1 MSVPKRRQTS
11 SRRDRRR
18 KHNDVL
24 NFSHTVKCSRC
35 GSQALPHRACPDCG
49 TYKGKQVVPEKK

>member
-18 KHNDVL
+18 KHNDIV
-24 NFSHTVKCSRC
+24 NTPSTVKCSDC
-35 GSQALPHRACPDCG
+35 GSQKIPHRVCAECG
-49 TYKGKQVVPEKK
+49 TYKGKKMLSEK